1 MVKRR
6 SVFNI
11 YEYDY
16 EERWINDMA
25 SEGLLLTEFKK
36 GFYCFEESDNTHR
49 RYCIIPKKEEEF
61 GPEEMMLYLDMGWKP
76 AFSWNSKT
84 YFYTDD
90 ADALALFTDE
100 ASYAD
105 YLKKNRKAY
114 LRQVVCSIFIVV
126 LWTLVLAQNLPGNQ
140 PSLSS
145 LANRDSV
152 SDICYFLVVLFIIG
166 LNLLQGVGFYKCR
179 MRIDGRKKLVWR
191 PEIYTRKKMYK
202 AAESLIIV
210 IILLALVP
218 SMTGGSGKIKGDDI
232 LTYNEPYP
240 VLLRTI
246 SPDEWAF
253 IRDNRNSISMESD
266 KAVKY
271 DYYLRHSSSLTLKDG
286 FSEEAYYAEA
296 INYSDWELPE
306 YTSLTYDFRSE
317 PMAEKMLRRQVCND
331 MDIKTDDL
339 GADERIDNIA
349 IAVPDADYAGYYEE
363 RRGGCDYQYLYL
375 RKGARI
381 VYASYNGKKELMDS
395 LPLFVNQLK

>member
-61 GPEEMMLYLDMGWKP
+61 SPEEMMLYLDMGWKP
-76 AFSWNSKT
+76 AFSWNNKT

-114 LRQVVCSIFIVV
+114 LRQVVYSIFIVV
-126 LWTLVLAQNLPGNQ
+126 LWTLGLIQNIPGNQ
-140 PSLSS
+140 SNLSS

-166 LNLLQGVGFYKCR
+166 FNLLQGVGFYKCR

-271 DYYLRHSSSLTLKDG
+271 DYYLRHFFKPDSERWLFRRSLL
-286 FSEEAYYAEA
+286 
-296 INYSDWELPE
+296 
-306 YTSLTYDFRSE
+306 
-317 PMAEKMLRRQVCND
+317 C
-331 MDIKTDDL
+331 
-339 GADERIDNIA
+339 
-349 IAVPDADYAGYYEE
+349 
-363 RRGGCDYQYLYL
+363 
-375 RKGARI
+375 
-381 VYASYNGKKELMDS
+381 
-395 LPLFVNQLK
+395 